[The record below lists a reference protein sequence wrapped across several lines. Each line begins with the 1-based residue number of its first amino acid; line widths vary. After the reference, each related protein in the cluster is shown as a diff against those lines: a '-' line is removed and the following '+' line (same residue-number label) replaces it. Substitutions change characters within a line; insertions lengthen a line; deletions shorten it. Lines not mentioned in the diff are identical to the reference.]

1 MRRKERKNQI
11 KNKIKRVE
19 IASDYTRLEERR
31 WEKSKGKLRPERR
44 KKEKR
49 RYKIWGEITLYEHRR
64 EAGKNGWEKGRQNEI
79 SKQFSNSL
87 V

>member
-31 WEKSKGKLRPERR
+31 
-44 KKEKR
+44 
-49 RYKIWGEITLYEHRR
+49 
-64 EAGKNGWEKGRQNEI
+64 
-79 SKQFSNSL
+79 
-87 V
+87 